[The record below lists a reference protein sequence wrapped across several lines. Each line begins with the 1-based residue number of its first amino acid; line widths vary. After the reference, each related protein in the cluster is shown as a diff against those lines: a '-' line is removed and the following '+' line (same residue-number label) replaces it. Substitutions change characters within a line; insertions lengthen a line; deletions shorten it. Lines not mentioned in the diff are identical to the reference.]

1 MATIT
6 ENQGDA
12 SADTGTGYALS
23 LDDVFRG
30 TLDTAQDRDW
40 IRVELSA
47 GIIYDI
53 SQTGLESVR
62 LQFLDS
68 DGRYMFESDA
78 HLIFEPPA
86 SGAYYI
92 QVATLDGTSSG
103 DYEISV
109 IENTIPEGTY
119 DEIADYLVEGYWD
132 FEGRGGRYAFD
143 VAPGG
148 VLTVDISGM
157 TEAGQTLARWAL
169 EAWAGVTGIQFE
181 YVDADAWILITD
193 NQPGVFGGP
202 VTATG
207 SVIDSSRVNVDAGVI
222 DDYETAIDSYP
233 FQLFIHELGHA
244 LGLGHSGPYP
254 APGALASYAFGI
266 DTIFLNESWQTT
278 IMSYATQSQNTF
290 RSASPANYITPMIVD
305 IIAIQNL
312 YGVPEDIRA
321 GDTVY
326 GYHSNLDGFLGEVFR
341 LWTDE
346 ENPFIT
352 IAAGQSS
359 STLALADLDADGDP
373 DIVMGSREGSFHYI
387 ENTGTSTTPEFVQH
401 TGSANPLD
409 GFAASSVSKPVLA
422 DLDNDG
428 DYDLIAGDAL
438 GNIAYF
444 ENTGT
449 ATAPGFTQQTGAA
462 NPLDGV
468 DVGAYSVPELAD
480 LDGDSDLDL
489 IIGARNSLHYFEN
502 TGTETNPGFTQRTGA
517 ANPFDG
523 IQAGSDNGPE
533 LTDLDGDGDLDLVLW
548 KHYGDIDYFENTG
561 SAGDPVFTER
571 IDAANP
577 LDIVDVNIFS
587 TPEFVDV
594 DNDNDLDLVIGD
606 RNGAIRYFENTGTHS
621 APEFITRTDFS
632 SPVTLTL
639 YDTNGNDTL
648 DLRTDHQDQRVDLS
662 PEGISDV
669 YGLVGNLVIA
679 RDTVIENYIAG
690 TGDDVVTGNAAANS
704 LEGRNGNDKLHGLAG
719 NDTVNGNAG
728 ADTLSGGDGDDIL
741 NGGEGNDILNGGAGD
756 DTLDG
761 GSGADTLDGGPGSD
775 TASYQNSAVA
785 VLVRLHDAGAV
796 RNGDAAGD
804 TLTGIE
810 HLVGSRHNDILAGD
824 GGDNR
829 LEGGDGNDDLYGGP
843 AGGDDMMYG
852 GNGDDR
858 VFGGRGNDTL
868 TGGAGSDILKGG
880 PGEDVII
887 VDGDDIDI
895 LYGGPDKDTFRFFPS
910 DVGGGS
916 IRDFTDSEDVIDLTE
931 FAGINSMA
939 DLDIV
944 SHGDNVR
951 IAVSGTD
958 YLTTII
964 LSDFDVTNLDNSDF
978 LF

>member
-1 MATIT
+1 MAIIT
-6 ENQGDA
+6 ETQGDA

-47 GIIYDI
+47 GTIYDI

-62 LQFLDS
+62 LQFHDS
-68 DGRYMFESDA
+68 EGRFMFSSDA

-109 IENTIPEGTY
+109 IENTIPEGSY
-119 DEIADYLVEGYWD
+119 DEIADYLVEGYWE

-181 YVDADAWILITD
+181 YVDADARILITD

-222 DDYETAIDSYP
+222 DDHETAIDSYP
-233 FQLFIHELGHA
+233 FQLFIHEIGHA

-254 APGALASYAFGI
+254 APGAPVSYAFGI

-278 IMSYATQSQNTF
+278 IMSYATQPHNTF
-290 RSASPANYITPMIVD
+290 RSASLANYITPMIVD

-326 GYHSNLDGFLGEVFR
+326 GYHSNLDGYLGEVFR

-352 IAAGQSS
+352 IAAGHIS

-373 DIVMGSREGSFHYI
+373 DIVMGSQEGSFHYI
-387 ENTGTSTTPEFVQH
+387 ENTGTSTTPEFVQRS
-401 TGSANPLD
+401 GSANPLD
-409 GFAASSVSKPVLA
+409 GFAAGNISRPVLA

-428 DYDLIAGDAL
+428 DYDLVAGDAL
-438 GNIAYF
+438 GDIAYF

-606 RNGAIRYFENTGTHS
+606 RNGAIRYFENTGTPS

-639 YDTNGNDTL
+639 YDNSGNDTL
-648 DLRTDHQDQRVDLS
+648 DLRTDHQDQRIDLS

-704 LEGRNGNDKLHGLAG
+704 LEGRNGNDILHGLGG
-719 NDTVNGNAG
+719 NDT
-728 ADTLSGGDGDDIL
+728 LKGD
-741 NGGEGNDILNGGAGD
+741 AGD

-761 GSGADTLDGGPGSD
+761 GPGADMLDGGPGSD
-775 TASYQNSAVA
+775 TASYQNSSAG
-785 VLVRLHDAGAV
+785 VLVRLHDARAV
-796 RNGDAAGD
+796 KLGDAEGD

-810 HLVGSRHNDILAGD
+810 HLVGSVYNDTLAGD
-824 GGDNR
+824 GEDNI
-829 LEGGDGNDDLYGGP
+829 LEGRNGDDLLYGGP
-843 AGGDDMMYG
+843 AGGDDTMSG

-858 VFGGRGNDTL
+858 VFGGRGNDIL
-868 TGGAGSDILKGG
+868 TGGEGSDYLKGG
-880 PGEDVII
+880 PGEDTLI
-887 VDGDDIDI
+887 VDGNDMDV
-895 LYGGPDKDTFRFFPS
+895 LYGGPDQDTFRFFPS
-910 DVGGGS
+910 DLGGGS
-916 IRDFTDSEDVIDLTE
+916 IGDFTDGEDVIDLTA
-931 FAGINSMA
+931 FTGINSMD
-939 DLDIV
+939 DLDII
-944 SHGDNVR
+944 SHGDNVQ
-951 IAVSGTD
+951 IEVSGTD
-958 YLTTII
+958 YLTIII
-964 LSDFDVTNLDNSDF
+964 LSGFDVTNLDNSDF